1 MIILFIDR
9 EVTNYM
15 EKVIKRNKL
24 TEHISY
30 YISDNTIYLFQDE
43 YNFTKEDIKLLSK
56 RLSLIIEENDISYI
70 NITAS
75 EIEKKKDLY
84 RDLGFTLSYYD
95 VNKLN
100 LLFKGRKD
108 KTKYRCYG
116 IMTKSDFLNE
126 LMEDKK
132 VEDKKNEDNTKV
144 VNSNSGFVSSM
155 ILLFGGIILLCY
167 LCVEGAIYLV
177 KQKGDIMLVSD
188 LLVILQKIID
198 ISLVWM
204 MVYFILKNI
213 KNNVKIILLFKG
225 VLVILVIKILSDTL
239 NLTTIGLLLEYVIM
253 WGPLALIIIFQPEI
267 RSILEHIGR
276 KQLLGRHKV
285 LTLDEREKLVYEI
298 MSAVDYLRKSRIGAL
313 IVVERDIS
321 LNEYIERS
329 KPIYGDISSEL
340 LISIFFPRNPL
351 HDGGVIIQGNKITS
365 AGAVFP
371 ISINSKISKKL
382 GTRHRA
388 AIGIS
393 EESDAIAIVVSEET
407 GKISIAVDGNLNYNL
422 SLDDARMILVEE
434 LKPKR
439 EVLLDDEFVDEKEDD
454 NDEEA

>member
-1 MIILFIDR
+1 M
-9 EVTNYM
+9 
-15 EKVIKRNKL
+15 
-24 TEHISY
+24 
-30 YISDNTIYLFQDE
+30 
-43 YNFTKEDIKLLSK
+43 
-56 RLSLIIEENDISYI
+56 
-70 NITAS
+70 
-75 EIEKKKDLY
+75 
-84 RDLGFTLSYYD
+84 TLDS
-95 VNKLN
+95 V
-100 LLFKGRKD
+100 
-108 KTKYRCYG
+108 
-116 IMTKSDFLNE
+116 
-126 LMEDKK
+126 
-132 VEDKKNEDNTKV
+132 
-144 VNSNSGFVSSM
+144 
-155 ILLFGGIILLCY
+155 
-167 LCVEGAIYLV
+167 
-177 KQKGDIMLVSD
+177 
-188 LLVILQKIID
+188 LVILRAIID

-204 MVYFILKNI
+204 VIYFILKNI
-213 KNNVKIILLFKG
+213 KNNVKMILLFKG
-225 VLVILVIKILSDTL
+225 VFVVLIVKILSDTL

-285 LTLDEREKLVYEI
+285 LTLDEREKLVYEV

-313 IVVERDIS
+313 IVLERDIS

-329 KPIYGDISSEL
+329 KPIYADISSEL

-382 GTRHRA
+382 GTGHRA

-407 GKISIAVDGNLNYNL
+407 GKISIAVGGNLNYNL
-422 SLDDARMILVEE
+422 SLDDARMILIEE

-439 EVLLDDEFVDEKEDD
+439 EVLLDDEFEEEEEDNNEK
-454 NDEEA
+454 A

>member
-1 MIILFIDR
+1 M
-9 EVTNYM
+9 
-15 EKVIKRNKL
+15 
-24 TEHISY
+24 
-30 YISDNTIYLFQDE
+30 
-43 YNFTKEDIKLLSK
+43 
-56 RLSLIIEENDISYI
+56 
-70 NITAS
+70 
-75 EIEKKKDLY
+75 
-84 RDLGFTLSYYD
+84 TLDS
-95 VNKLN
+95 V
-100 LLFKGRKD
+100 
-108 KTKYRCYG
+108 
-116 IMTKSDFLNE
+116 
-126 LMEDKK
+126 
-132 VEDKKNEDNTKV
+132 
-144 VNSNSGFVSSM
+144 
-155 ILLFGGIILLCY
+155 
-167 LCVEGAIYLV
+167 
-177 KQKGDIMLVSD
+177 
-188 LLVILQKIID
+188 LVILRAIID

-204 MVYFILKNI
+204 VIYFILKNI
-213 KNNVKIILLFKG
+213 KNNVKMILLFKG
-225 VLVILVIKILSDTL
+225 VFVVLIVKILSDTL

-285 LTLDEREKLVYEI
+285 LTLDEREKLVYEV

-313 IVVERDIS
+313 IVLERDIS
-321 LNEYIERS
+321 LNAYIERS
-329 KPIYGDISSEL
+329 KPIYADISSEL

-407 GKISIAVDGNLNYNL
+407 GKISIAVGGNLNYNL
-422 SLDDARMILVEE
+422 SLDDARMILIEE

-439 EVLLDDEFVDEKEDD
+439 EVLLDDEFEEEEED
-454 NDEEA
+454 NNERA

>member
-1 MIILFIDR
+1 M
-9 EVTNYM
+9 
-15 EKVIKRNKL
+15 
-24 TEHISY
+24 
-30 YISDNTIYLFQDE
+30 
-43 YNFTKEDIKLLSK
+43 
-56 RLSLIIEENDISYI
+56 
-70 NITAS
+70 
-75 EIEKKKDLY
+75 
-84 RDLGFTLSYYD
+84 TLDS
-95 VNKLN
+95 V
-100 LLFKGRKD
+100 
-108 KTKYRCYG
+108 
-116 IMTKSDFLNE
+116 
-126 LMEDKK
+126 
-132 VEDKKNEDNTKV
+132 
-144 VNSNSGFVSSM
+144 
-155 ILLFGGIILLCY
+155 
-167 LCVEGAIYLV
+167 
-177 KQKGDIMLVSD
+177 
-188 LLVILQKIID
+188 LVILRAIID

-204 MVYFILKNI
+204 VIYFILKSI
-213 KNNVKIILLFKG
+213 KNNVKMILLFKG
-225 VLVILVIKILSDTL
+225 VFVVLIVKILSDTL

-267 RSILEHIGR
+267 RSILEHIGI

-285 LTLDEREKLVYEI
+285 LTLDEREKLVYEV

-313 IVVERDIS
+313 IVLERDIS

-329 KPIYGDISSEL
+329 KPIYADISSEL

-407 GKISIAVDGNLNYNL
+407 GKISIAVGGNLNYNL
-422 SLDDARMILVEE
+422 SLDDARMILIEE

-439 EVLLDDEFVDEKEDD
+439 EVLLDDEFEEEEED
-454 NDEEA
+454 NNERA

>member
-1 MIILFIDR
+1 M
-9 EVTNYM
+9 
-15 EKVIKRNKL
+15 
-24 TEHISY
+24 
-30 YISDNTIYLFQDE
+30 
-43 YNFTKEDIKLLSK
+43 
-56 RLSLIIEENDISYI
+56 
-70 NITAS
+70 
-75 EIEKKKDLY
+75 
-84 RDLGFTLSYYD
+84 TLDS
-95 VNKLN
+95 V
-100 LLFKGRKD
+100 
-108 KTKYRCYG
+108 
-116 IMTKSDFLNE
+116 
-126 LMEDKK
+126 
-132 VEDKKNEDNTKV
+132 
-144 VNSNSGFVSSM
+144 
-155 ILLFGGIILLCY
+155 
-167 LCVEGAIYLV
+167 
-177 KQKGDIMLVSD
+177 
-188 LLVILQKIID
+188 LVILRAIID

-204 MVYFILKNI
+204 VIYFILKNI
-213 KNNVKIILLFKG
+213 KNNVKMVLLFKG
-225 VLVILVIKILSDTL
+225 VFVVLIVKILSDTL

-285 LTLDEREKLVYEI
+285 LTLDEREKLVYEV

-313 IVVERDIS
+313 IVLERDIS

-329 KPIYGDISSEL
+329 KPIYADISSEL
-340 LISIFFPRNPL
+340 LISIFFPRNHL

-407 GKISIAVDGNLNYNL
+407 GKISIAVGGNLNYNL
-422 SLDDARMILVEE
+422 SLDDARMILIEE

-439 EVLLDDEFVDEKEDD
+439 EVLLDDEFEEEEED
-454 NDEEA
+454 NNERA